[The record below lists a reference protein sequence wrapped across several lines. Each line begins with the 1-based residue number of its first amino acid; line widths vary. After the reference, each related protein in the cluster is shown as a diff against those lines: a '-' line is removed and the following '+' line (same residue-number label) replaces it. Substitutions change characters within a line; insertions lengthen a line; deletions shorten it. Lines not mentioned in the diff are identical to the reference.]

1 MADAIRHVRP
11 STQDDGDE
19 SEEEGSAVGQEKVF
33 GVIYIDVDGLFG
45 GHVRQY
51 GRSGVCQR
59 EAV

>member
-19 SEEEGSAVGQEKVF
+19 SEEKGSAVGEKKVL
-33 GVIYIDVDGLFG
+33 GVIDVDVDGLFG

-51 GRSGVCQR
+51 GRSGLCQR